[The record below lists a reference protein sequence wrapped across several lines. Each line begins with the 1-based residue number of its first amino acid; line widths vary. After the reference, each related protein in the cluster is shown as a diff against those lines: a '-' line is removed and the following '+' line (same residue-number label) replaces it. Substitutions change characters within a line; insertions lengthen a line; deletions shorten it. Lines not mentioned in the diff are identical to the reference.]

1 MAGFVGEAVLSGFIQ
16 KLVDMVSSPELWKYA
31 REEQVDS
38 ELNEWKKI
46 LMKIYAV
53 LHDAEDKQMTNPL
66 VKMWLHDLRDLA
78 YDVEDIL
85 DEFATQALR
94 RNLIV
99 AQPQPPTGTV
109 QSIFSSLS
117 TSLTLSA
124 AWSNLSMG
132 SKIEEITARLQ
143 DISAQKKHLDLRDV
157 SAGWSGRKRLRRLPS
172 TSLVI
177 ESRIYGR
184 ETEKAAIL
192 AMLLKDDPSDD
203 EVCVIPI
210 VGMGGIG
217 KTTLAQLA
225 FNDNKVKD
233 HFDLRAWVCVSD
245 DFDVLRVTKTILQS
259 LSPHTRYANNLN
271 LLQIELREKLYRK
284 KFLLIL
290 DDVWNENFDEWDI
303 LCMPMRAGAS
313 GSKLIVTTRNKG
325 VVSVT
330 GTCSAYPLQELS
342 YDDCLSLFTR
352 QALGARNFDAYPHL
366 KEVGEEIVRRCKGLP
381 LAAKA
386 LGGMLRNQLNRRA
399 WEDILTSKIWDLPE
413 EKSHI
418 LPALKLS
425 YHHLPSHLKRCFAY
439 CSIFPKDYE
448 FDKDELIL
456 LWMAEGF
463 LQQTKGENQPEK
475 LGCEYFDDLF
485 SRSFF
490 QQSTQNS
497 SQFLMHDLINDLAQS
512 IAGDICFNLDDELEN
527 NKQSTAVSEKARH
540 LSFNRQRYEMMRKF
554 EAFHKAK
561 CLRTLVTLP
570 LATFSTYFISSKVL
584 DDLLKEMKCLRVL
597 SLSGY
602 FISEMLPNSIGGL
615 KHLRYLNLSDSL
627 MNRLPDSVGHL
638 HNLQTLILRNC
649 YRLVELPM
657 GIGGLINLRHV
668 DISGAVQLQEMP
680 PQMGNLT
687 NLQTLSDF
695 IVGKGSRSGVEELKN
710 LLGLQGKLSISG
722 LHNVVDIQD
731 ARSVNLQ
738 KKQNIKELTLKWS
751 SDFGESRN
759 KMNETLVLEWLQ
771 PHRNLEKL
779 TIAFY
784 GGPNFPSWI
793 KNPSFPLMT
802 HLVLKNCKICT
813 SLPALGQLSLLKNL
827 HIEGMSE
834 VRTIDEDFYGGI
846 VKSFPSLEFLKF
858 ENMPTWKD
866 WFFPDADEQVGPF
879 PFLRELTIRRCS
891 KLGIQL
897 PDCLPSLVKLD
908 IFGCPN
914 LKVPFSGFASLGELS
929 LEECEGVVFR
939 SGVGSCLETLAIG
952 RCHWLVTLEEQML
965 PCKLKIL
972 KIQDCANLEE
982 LPNGLQSL
990 ISLQELKLERCP
1002 KLISFPEAALSPL
1015 LRSLVLQNCP
1025 SLICFPNGE
1034 LPTTLKHMRVED
1046 CENLESL
1053 PEGMMHHKSS
1063 STVSKNTC
1071 RLEKLWIKNCSS
1083 LKFFPTGE
1091 LPSTLE
1097 LLCIWGCANL
1107 ESISE
1112 KMSPNGTALEYLD
1125 IRGYPNLKFLPECL
1139 TSLKEL
1145 HIEDC
1150 GGLECFPKRGLSTP
1164 NLMHLRIWR
1173 CVNLRSLPQ
1182 QMKNLTSVH
1191 TLSIRGF
1198 PGVESFLEGGL
1209 PPNLTSL
1216 YVGLC
1221 QNLKTPISE
1230 WGLLTLTSLS
1240 ELSICGVFP
1249 NMASFS
1255 DEECLLPPS
1264 LTYLS
1269 ISELESLTSL
1279 ALQNLV
1285 SLTELGIDCCCKL
1298 SSLELPATLGRLE
1311 ITGCPIIKESCLKEK
1326 GGYWPNFSHIPCI
1339 QIDGSYIH

>member
-1 MAGFVGEAVLSGFIQ
+1 M
-16 KLVDMVSSPELWKYA
+16 
-31 REEQVDS
+31 
-38 ELNEWKKI
+38 
-46 LMKIYAV
+46 
-53 LHDAEDKQMTNPL
+53 
-66 VKMWLHDLRDLA
+66 
-78 YDVEDIL
+78 
-85 DEFATQALR
+85 
-94 RNLIV
+94 
-99 AQPQPPTGTV
+99 
-109 QSIFSSLS
+109 
-117 TSLTLSA
+117 
-124 AWSNLSMG
+124 
-132 SKIEEITARLQ
+132 
-143 DISAQKKHLDLRDV
+143 
-157 SAGWSGRKRLRRLPS
+157 
-172 TSLVI
+172 
-177 ESRIYGR
+177 
-184 ETEKAAIL
+184 
-192 AMLLKDDPSDD
+192 
-203 EVCVIPI
+203 
-210 VGMGGIG
+210 
-217 KTTLAQLA
+217 
-225 FNDNKVKD
+225 
-233 HFDLRAWVCVSD
+233 
-245 DFDVLRVTKTILQS
+245 
-259 LSPHTRYANNLN
+259 
-271 LLQIELREKLYRK
+271 
-284 KFLLIL
+284 
-290 DDVWNENFDEWDI
+290 
-303 LCMPMRAGAS
+303 
-313 GSKLIVTTRNKG
+313 
-325 VVSVT
+325 
-330 GTCSAYPLQELS
+330 
-342 YDDCLSLFTR
+342 
-352 QALGARNFDAYPHL
+352 
-366 KEVGEEIVRRCKGLP
+366 
-381 LAAKA
+381 
-386 LGGMLRNQLNRRA
+386 
-399 WEDILTSKIWDLPE
+399 
-413 EKSHI
+413 
-418 LPALKLS
+418 
-425 YHHLPSHLKRCFAY
+425 
-439 CSIFPKDYE
+439 
-448 FDKDELIL
+448 
-456 LWMAEGF
+456 
-463 LQQTKGENQPEK
+463 
-475 LGCEYFDDLF
+475 
-485 SRSFF
+485 
-490 QQSTQNS
+490 
-497 SQFLMHDLINDLAQS
+497 
-512 IAGDICFNLDDELEN
+512 
-527 NKQSTAVSEKARH
+527 AVSEKARH

-554 EAFHKAK
+554 EAFRKAK
-561 CLRTLVTLP
+561 CLRTLAALP
-570 LATFSTYFISSKVL
+570 LTTFSTYFISSKVL

-638 HNLQTLILRNC
+638 YNLQTLILCNC

-695 IVGKGSRSGVEELKN
+695 IVGKGSRSGVKELKN

-738 KKQNIKELTLKWS
+738 KNQNIKELTLKWS

-793 KNPSFPLMT
+793 KDPSFPLMT
-802 HLVLKNCKICT
+802 HLVLKNCKTCT
-813 SLPALGQLSLLKNL
+813 SLPSLGQLSLLKNL

-834 VRTIDEDFYGGI
+834 VRTIDEEFYGGI
-846 VKSFPSLEFLKF
+846 VQPFPSLELLKF
-858 ENMPTWKD
+858 KNMPTWED
-866 WFFPDADEQVGPF
+866 WFFPDADEEVEPF

-914 LKVPFSGFASLGELS
+914 LKVPFSGFASLCELS
-929 LEECEGVVFR
+929 LEECKGLVFR
-939 SGVGSCLETLAIG
+939 SGVDNCLETLAIG

-972 KIQDCANLEE
+972 KIQDCANLEK
-982 LPNGLQSL
+982 LPNGLRSL

-1002 KLISFPEAALSPL
+1002 KLVSFPEAALSPL
-1015 LRSLVLQNCP
+1015 LRSVVLQNCP

-1034 LPTTLKHMRVED
+1034 LPATTLKHLRVED

-1053 PEGMMHHKSS
+1053 PEEMMHHKSS
-1063 STVSKNTC
+1063 STVGKNTC
-1071 RLEKLWIKNCSS
+1071 CLEKLWIKNCSS
-1083 LKFFPTGE
+1083 LKFFPAGE

-1112 KMSPNGTALEYLD
+1112 KMSSNGTALEYLD
-1125 IRGYPNLKFLPECL
+1125 IRGYPNLKILPECL

-1164 NLMHLRIWR
+1164 NLRHFRIWR

-1191 TLSIRGF
+1191 TLGIRGC
-1198 PGVESFLEGGL
+1198 PGVESFPEGGL

-1216 YVGLC
+1216 YVGWC

-1230 WGLLTLTSLS
+1230 WGLLTLTCFS
-1240 ELSICGVFP
+1240 ELTICSMLP
-1249 NMASFS
+1249 NMVSFS

-1264 LTYLS
+1264 LTYLY
-1269 ISELESLTSL
+1269 ISDLKSLTSL

-1285 SLTELGIDCCCKL
+1285 SLTELDSEGYCLVEMWQEAQGEDNRRSLTEVTHWVLANSFPANVTANFHSKFMGFWLDKDVAENASVVLKVWRSGSGMDLYPLDFGAAGLLGNLKYLKL
-1298 SSLELPATLGRLE
+1298 EDWANQKKQKTAV
-1311 ITGCPIIKESCLKEK
+1311 
-1326 GGYWPNFSHIPCI
+1326 
-1339 QIDGSYIH
+1339 

>member
-16 KLVDMVSSPELWKYA
+16 KLVDMVASPELWKYA
-31 REEQVDS
+31 RQADD
-38 ELNEWKKI
+38 KPPG
-46 LMKIYAV
+46 
-53 LHDAEDKQMTNPL
+53 EDVATRPQ
-66 VKMWLHDLRDLA
+66 RLA

-225 FNDNKVKD
+225 FNDDKVKD
-233 HFDLRAWVCVSD
+233 HFNLRAWVCVSD

-448 FDKDELIL
+448 FHKDELIL

-475 LGCEYFDDLF
+475 LG
-485 SRSFF
+485 S
-490 QQSTQNS
+490 
-497 SQFLMHDLINDLAQS
+497 QS

-561 CLRTLVTLP
+561 CLRTL
-570 LATFSTYFISSKVL
+570 
-584 DDLLKEMKCLRVL
+584 
-597 SLSGY
+597 
-602 FISEMLPNSIGGL
+602 
-615 KHLRYLNLSDSL
+615 
-627 MNRLPDSVGHL
+627 PDSVGHL
-638 HNLQTLILRNC
+638 YNLQTLILRNC

-695 IVGKGSRSGVEELKN
+695 IVGRGSRSGVKELKN

-784 GGPNFPSWI
+784 GGPNFPSWV

-846 VKSFPSLEFLKF
+846 VQSFPSLEFLKF
-858 ENMPTWKD
+858 ENMQHGK
-866 WFFPDADEQVGPF
+866 
-879 PFLRELTIRRCS
+879 I
-891 KLGIQL
+891 GIQL

-914 LKVPFSGFASLGELS
+914 LKAPFSGFASLGELS

-972 KIQDCANLEE
+972 KIQDCAN
-982 LPNGLQSL
+982 PGGAAKRIAKSH
-990 ISLQELKLERCP
+990 ISPRVEIREVPQLV
-1002 KLISFPEAALSPL
+1002 SFPEAALSPL

-1053 PEGMMHHKSS
+1053 PEGMMNHKSS

-1071 RLEKLWIKNCSS
+1071 CLEKLWIKNCSS

-1191 TLSIRGF
+1191 TLSIRGC
-1198 PGVESFLEGGL
+1198 PGVESFLE
-1209 PPNLTSL
+1209 
-1216 YVGLC
+1216 
-1221 QNLKTPISE
+1221 
-1230 WGLLTLTSLS
+1230 
-1240 ELSICGVFP
+1240 GVFP

>member
-1 MAGFVGEAVLSGFIQ
+1 M
-16 KLVDMVSSPELWKYA
+16 
-31 REEQVDS
+31 
-38 ELNEWKKI
+38 
-46 LMKIYAV
+46 
-53 LHDAEDKQMTNPL
+53 
-66 VKMWLHDLRDLA
+66 
-78 YDVEDIL
+78 
-85 DEFATQALR
+85 
-94 RNLIV
+94 
-99 AQPQPPTGTV
+99 
-109 QSIFSSLS
+109 
-117 TSLTLSA
+117 
-124 AWSNLSMG
+124 
-132 SKIEEITARLQ
+132 
-143 DISAQKKHLDLRDV
+143 
-157 SAGWSGRKRLRRLPS
+157 
-172 TSLVI
+172 
-177 ESRIYGR
+177 
-184 ETEKAAIL
+184 
-192 AMLLKDDPSDD
+192 
-203 EVCVIPI
+203 
-210 VGMGGIG
+210 
-217 KTTLAQLA
+217 
-225 FNDNKVKD
+225 
-233 HFDLRAWVCVSD
+233 
-245 DFDVLRVTKTILQS
+245 
-259 LSPHTRYANNLN
+259 
-271 LLQIELREKLYRK
+271 
-284 KFLLIL
+284 
-290 DDVWNENFDEWDI
+290 
-303 LCMPMRAGAS
+303 
-313 GSKLIVTTRNKG
+313 
-325 VVSVT
+325 
-330 GTCSAYPLQELS
+330 
-342 YDDCLSLFTR
+342 
-352 QALGARNFDAYPHL
+352 
-366 KEVGEEIVRRCKGLP
+366 
-381 LAAKA
+381 
-386 LGGMLRNQLNRRA
+386 
-399 WEDILTSKIWDLPE
+399 
-413 EKSHI
+413 
-418 LPALKLS
+418 
-425 YHHLPSHLKRCFAY
+425 
-439 CSIFPKDYE
+439 
-448 FDKDELIL
+448 
-456 LWMAEGF
+456 
-463 LQQTKGENQPEK
+463 
-475 LGCEYFDDLF
+475 
-485 SRSFF
+485 
-490 QQSTQNS
+490 
-497 SQFLMHDLINDLAQS
+497 
-512 IAGDICFNLDDELEN
+512 
-527 NKQSTAVSEKARH
+527 
-540 LSFNRQRYEMMRKF
+540 
-554 EAFHKAK
+554 
-561 CLRTLVTLP
+561 
-570 LATFSTYFISSKVL
+570 
-584 DDLLKEMKCLRVL
+584 
-597 SLSGY
+597 
-602 FISEMLPNSIGGL
+602 
-615 KHLRYLNLSDSL
+615 
-627 MNRLPDSVGHL
+627 
-638 HNLQTLILRNC
+638 
-649 YRLVELPM
+649 
-657 GIGGLINLRHV
+657 
-668 DISGAVQLQEMP
+668 
-680 PQMGNLT
+680 
-687 NLQTLSDF
+687 
-695 IVGKGSRSGVEELKN
+695 
-710 LLGLQGKLSISG
+710 
-722 LHNVVDIQD
+722 
-731 ARSVNLQ
+731 
-738 KKQNIKELTLKWS
+738 
-751 SDFGESRN
+751 
-759 KMNETLVLEWLQ
+759 
-771 PHRNLEKL
+771 
-779 TIAFY
+779 
-784 GGPNFPSWI
+784 
-793 KNPSFPLMT
+793 
-802 HLVLKNCKICT
+802 
-813 SLPALGQLSLLKNL
+813 
-827 HIEGMSE
+827 
-834 VRTIDEDFYGGI
+834 
-846 VKSFPSLEFLKF
+846 
-858 ENMPTWKD
+858 
-866 WFFPDADEQVGPF
+866 GPF

-914 LKVPFSGFASLGELS
+914 LKAPFSGFASLGELS

-1071 RLEKLWIKNCSS
+1071 CLEKLWIKNCSS

-1255 DEECLLPPS
+1255 DEESLLPPS
-1264 LTYLS
+1264 LTYLF
-1269 ISELESLTSL
+1269 ISELESLTTL

>member
-1 MAGFVGEAVLSGFIQ
+1 
-16 KLVDMVSSPELWKYA
+16 
-31 REEQVDS
+31 
-38 ELNEWKKI
+38 
-46 LMKIYAV
+46 
-53 LHDAEDKQMTNPL
+53 
-66 VKMWLHDLRDLA
+66 
-78 YDVEDIL
+78 
-85 DEFATQALR
+85 
-94 RNLIV
+94 
-99 AQPQPPTGTV
+99 
-109 QSIFSSLS
+109 
-117 TSLTLSA
+117 
-124 AWSNLSMG
+124 
-132 SKIEEITARLQ
+132 
-143 DISAQKKHLDLRDV
+143 
-157 SAGWSGRKRLRRLPS
+157 
-172 TSLVI
+172 
-177 ESRIYGR
+177 
-184 ETEKAAIL
+184 
-192 AMLLKDDPSDD
+192 
-203 EVCVIPI
+203 
-210 VGMGGIG
+210 
-217 KTTLAQLA
+217 
-225 FNDNKVKD
+225 
-233 HFDLRAWVCVSD
+233 
-245 DFDVLRVTKTILQS
+245 
-259 LSPHTRYANNLN
+259 
-271 LLQIELREKLYRK
+271 
-284 KFLLIL
+284 
-290 DDVWNENFDEWDI
+290 
-303 LCMPMRAGAS
+303 
-313 GSKLIVTTRNKG
+313 
-325 VVSVT
+325 
-330 GTCSAYPLQELS
+330 
-342 YDDCLSLFTR
+342 
-352 QALGARNFDAYPHL
+352 
-366 KEVGEEIVRRCKGLP
+366 
-381 LAAKA
+381 
-386 LGGMLRNQLNRRA
+386 
-399 WEDILTSKIWDLPE
+399 
-413 EKSHI
+413 
-418 LPALKLS
+418 
-425 YHHLPSHLKRCFAY
+425 
-439 CSIFPKDYE
+439 
-448 FDKDELIL
+448 
-456 LWMAEGF
+456 
-463 LQQTKGENQPEK
+463 
-475 LGCEYFDDLF
+475 
-485 SRSFF
+485 
-490 QQSTQNS
+490 
-497 SQFLMHDLINDLAQS
+497 
-512 IAGDICFNLDDELEN
+512 
-527 NKQSTAVSEKARH
+527 
-540 LSFNRQRYEMMRKF
+540 
-554 EAFHKAK
+554 
-561 CLRTLVTLP
+561 
-570 LATFSTYFISSKVL
+570 
-584 DDLLKEMKCLRVL
+584 
-597 SLSGY
+597 
-602 FISEMLPNSIGGL
+602 
-615 KHLRYLNLSDSL
+615 

-695 IVGKGSRSGVEELKN
+695 IVGKGSRSGIKELKN

-813 SLPALGQLSLLKNL
+813 LLPALGQLSLLKNL

-834 VRTIDEDFYGGI
+834 VRTIDEEFYGGI

-891 KLGIQL
+891 KL
-897 PDCLPSLVKLD
+897 
-908 IFGCPN
+908 
-914 LKVPFSGFASLGELS
+914 GFASLGELS

-1002 KLISFPEAALSPL
+1002 KLVSFPEAALSPL

-1034 LPTTLKHMRVED
+1034 LPTTLKHLRVED

-1071 RLEKLWIKNCSS
+1071 CLEKLWIKNCSS

-1107 ESISE
+1107 ESMSE

-1125 IRGYPNLKFLPECL
+1125 IRGYPNLKILPECL

-1164 NLMHLRIWR
+1164 NLRHLRIWR
-1173 CVNLRSLPQ
+1173 CVNLRSLPH
-1182 QMKNLTSVH
+1182 QMKNLTSLHV
-1191 TLSIRGF
+1191 LSIRGC
-1198 PGVESFLEGGL
+1198 PGVESFPEAGL
-1209 PPNLTSL
+1209 PANLTSL
-1216 YVGLC
+1216 YVGWC
-1221 QNLKTPISE
+1221 ENLKKPISE
-1230 WGLLTLTSLS
+1230 WSLYTFTSLS
-1240 ELSICGVFP
+1240 ALTICRVFP

-1269 ISELESLTSL
+1269 ISELESLTSM

-1285 SLTELGIDCCCKL
+1285 SLKELAFYWCRKL
-1298 SSLELPATLGRLE
+1298 RSLELPATLGRLE
-1311 ITGCPIIKESCLKEK
+1311 ISDCPIIKESCSKEK
-1326 GGYWPNFSHIPCI
+1326 GGYWPNIAHIPCI